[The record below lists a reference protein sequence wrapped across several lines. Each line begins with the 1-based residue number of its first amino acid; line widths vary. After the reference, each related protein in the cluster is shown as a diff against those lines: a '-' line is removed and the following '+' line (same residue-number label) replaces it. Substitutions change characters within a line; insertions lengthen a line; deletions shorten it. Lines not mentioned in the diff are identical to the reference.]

1 MSANVLALAAV
12 AAPMFLVVRA
22 VQAGDV
28 LVAQVPEP
36 TTMALLGAGAAV
48 AAVGAWWKNWK

>member
-12 AAPMFLVVRA
+12 AAQMFLVVRA
-22 VQAGDV
+22 AQAGEFV
-28 LVAQVPEP
+28 SVPEP

-48 AAVGAWWKNWK
+48 AAVGAWWKNRK